1 MLWMASLIVSLG
13 TLSVLS
19 LGTFVHHAFNVRR
32 AAAENSEL
40 LHEQLRIRSEAANA
54 RRELRD
60 ISHQVICEMVKAV
73 ER

>member
-1 MLWMASLIVSLG
+1 MLWMASLIASVG

-19 LGTFVHHAFNVRR
+19 LGTFVHHAHSVRR
-32 AAAENSEL
+32 AADENSEL
-40 LHEQLRIRSEAANA
+40 LHEQLRIQTEAANA